1 MSLKAI
7 HIVFIAASIL
17 LCFGFG
23 LWLYKQFSL
32 HHTQVYLI
40 SSVLSGLTGLG
51 LIAYGIATIRKF
63 RHISYL

>member
-7 HIVFIAASIL
+7 HIVFIIASVL

-23 LWLYKQFSL
+23 WWLYTQFEEN
-32 HHTQVYLI
+32 QVSAYLF

-51 LIAYGIATIRKF
+51 LIAYGIVVLRKF